1 MSPSLSMPDTTVAQ
15 VLPHVS
21 EALERRD
28 VARAFELL
36 APYSSQVTEQRDLAL
51 TWLTLLRIAPSHAS
65 LVADTSRILAR
76 WPEDPELVMN
86 ACDALIRAAELQG
99 PDVLPDG
106 DGAAQQAAAAAERCL
121 KNLSA
126 AQRGDARLG
135 GYLSMNRAN
144 ALRLAHRYA
153 DAAEAFRDALATDAK
168 NGDWWF
174 NQGLMHKAAGDFEA
188 CLSDNQRAR
197 ELVGDEKRVLWNI
210 AISATAL
217 GKGEIAAEAMRK
229 LGFDASV
236 QPSGMPFVADM
247 PPMQVRVATIGS
259 GHGMMG
265 ADLDRS
271 VAFEL
276 VWVSP
281 ASPCHG
287 VVQTATSREGS
298 ADYGDLVLWD
308 GTPVGV
314 FEHEGRRVPRFPL
327 LHVLRKGDEHRFR
340 FVALE
345 QDQGDVLAFGQELP
359 QEATLFA
366 HHARIEMLCSRCA
379 TGDHMRKHEH
389 LKAEPHR
396 LVYGK
401 MIIPRSAD
409 LPAFQLALRQRL
421 AEHSKVQLV
430 MPGLL
435 EALGETAAAGKAH
448 QLWRG
453 LERTAEKGG
462 RASGLAR
469 RSH

>member
-1 MSPSLSMPDTTVAQ
+1 MSDPTVAQ

-21 EALERRD
+21 AAIERRD
-28 VARAFELL
+28 VAGAFSLL
-36 APYSSQVTEQRDLAL
+36 APLSSQLTEHRDLAL
-51 TWLTLLRIAPSHAS
+51 TWLTLLRIAPNHTS
-65 LVADTSRILAR
+65 LVSDTARILAR

-86 ACDALIRAAELQG
+86 ACDALTRAAELQG
-99 PDVLPDG
+99 PDVLPEDDG
-106 DGAAQQAAAAAERCL
+106 PAQRAAAAALRCHQA
-121 KNLSA
+121 LSA

-135 GYLSMNRAN
+135 GYLAMNRAN
-144 ALRLAHRYA
+144 ALRLAHRYD
-153 DAAEAFRDALATDAK
+153 DAALAFRDALATDPN

-174 NQGLMHKAAGDFEA
+174 NQGLMHKAAGNFEA

-197 ELVGDEKRVLWNI
+197 EIVGDEKRVLWNI

-217 GKGEIAAEAMRK
+217 GKGELAAEAMRK
-229 LGFDASV
+229 LGFPATV
-236 QPSGMPFVADM
+236 QTSGMPFVADM
-247 PPMQVRVATIGS
+247 PAVQVRVATRGS
-259 GHGMMG
+259 GHGLMG
-265 ADLDRS
+265 AELDRS

-281 ASPCHG
+281 ASPVHG
-287 VVQTATSREGS
+287 VVQTATSRDGS

-308 GTPVGV
+308 GTPVGI

-327 LHVLRKGDEHRFR
+327 LNVLRKGDEHRFR

-345 QDQGDVLAFGQELP
+345 QAEGDVLAFGQELP
-359 QEATLFA
+359 QGAILFA
-366 HHARIEMLCSRCA
+366 HHARIEMLCARCA

-401 MIIPRSAD
+401 MIVPSSAE
-409 LPAFQLALRQRL
+409 LPAFQVALKQRL
-421 AEHSKVQLV
+421 AEHAKVQLV

-453 LERTAEKGG
+453 LERTAQKGSAAT
-462 RASGLAR
+462 RPD
-469 RSH
+469 

>member
-1 MSPSLSMPDTTVAQ
+1 MPDTTVAQ

-21 EALERRD
+21 AAIERRD
-28 VARAFELL
+28 LARAFELL
-36 APYSSQVTEQRDLAL
+36 HPFAPELTESRDLAV
-51 TWLTLLRIAPSHAS
+51 TWLTLLRIAPTHAS
-65 LVADTSRILAR
+65 LIADTARILDR
-76 WPEDPELVMN
+76 WPHDPQLVMN
-86 ACDALIRAAELQG
+86 ACDALTRAAELQG
-99 PDVLPDG
+99 PDVPPEG
-106 DGAAQQAAAAAERCL
+106 DGPAQRAAAAAERCIGS
-121 KNLSA
+121 LSA
-126 AQRGDARLG
+126 ADRSDASVG
-135 GYLSMNRAN
+135 GYLLMNRAN

-153 DAAEAFRDALATDAK
+153 EAAEAFRDALATDAN

-174 NQGLMHKAAGDFEA
+174 NQGLLHKAAGDFEA
-188 CLSDNQRAR
+188 SLADNQRAR
-197 ELVGDEKRVLWNI
+197 SLLGDEKRVLWNI

-217 GKGEIAAEAMRK
+217 GRGEVAAEAMRK
-229 LGFDASV
+229 LGFEASV
-236 QPSGMPFVADM
+236 QPSGMPFVAGL
-247 PPMQVRVATIGS
+247 PPAQVRIATRGS
-259 GHGMMG
+259 GHGMLG

-276 VWVSP
+276 LWVSP

-287 VVQTATSREGS
+287 VVQTAASRDGS

-308 GTPVGV
+308 GTPVG
-314 FEHEGRRVPRFPL
+314 FTEHEGRRVPRFPL

-345 QDQGDVLAFGQELP
+345 QEQGDVLAFGQELP
-359 QEATLFA
+359 QGAILFA
-366 HHARIEMLCSRCA
+366 HHARIEMLCARCA

-401 MIIPRSAD
+401 MIIPRTQTGTTELREFQSA
-409 LPAFQLALRQRL
+409 LEQRL
-421 AEHSKVQLV
+421 ADHPKVQLV

-453 LERTAEKGG
+453 LERTAQKGDSSN
-462 RASGLAR
+462 RASPR
-469 RSH
+469 RPD